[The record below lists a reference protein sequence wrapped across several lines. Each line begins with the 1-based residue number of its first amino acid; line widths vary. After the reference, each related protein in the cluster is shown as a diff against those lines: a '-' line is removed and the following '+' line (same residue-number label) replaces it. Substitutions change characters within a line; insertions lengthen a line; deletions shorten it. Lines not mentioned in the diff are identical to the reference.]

1 MALSYS
7 ICVPNHF
14 IFQNC
19 ESFISHTKYKI
30 IYRYH
35 PILYNLL
42 QSSLYPFHFL
52 SLQFLQFKIYTMPS
66 FDLVS
71 KVDLQT
77 LDNAVNTVEK
87 EIRNRFDFKGNHVVI
102 DLNKKDFKL
111 NLESES
117 EMKINQIIDV
127 LISKSMKQGLA
138 AEIYDLSKEPFQSG
152 KVVKKEI
159 PVRNGIKQEDAKK
172 IVKLIKDSGLK
183 VQAAIMDDIIRIT
196 AKKIDDLQAVIQAS
210 KGWDLGLAFQ
220 YVNMKN

>member
-1 MALSYS
+1 
-7 ICVPNHF
+7 
-14 IFQNC
+14 
-19 ESFISHTKYKI
+19 
-30 IYRYH
+30 
-35 PILYNLL
+35 
-42 QSSLYPFHFL
+42 
-52 SLQFLQFKIYTMPS
+52 MPS

-77 LDNAVNTVEK
+77 LDNAINTVEK
-87 EIRNRFDFKGNHVVI
+87 EIKNRFDFKGNHVVI

-111 NLESES
+111 NLEGES
-117 EMKINQIIDV
+117 EMKLNQIIDV

-138 AEIYDLSKEPFQSG
+138 AEIYDLSKEPYQSG

-172 IVKLIKDSGLK
+172 IVKIIKDSGLK

-196 AKKIDDLQAVIQAS
+196 GKKIDDLQQVIQAS
-210 KGWDLGLAFQ
+210 KSWDLGLALQ

>member
-1 MALSYS
+1 
-7 ICVPNHF
+7 
-14 IFQNC
+14 
-19 ESFISHTKYKI
+19 
-30 IYRYH
+30 
-35 PILYNLL
+35 
-42 QSSLYPFHFL
+42 
-52 SLQFLQFKIYTMPS
+52 MPS

-87 EIRNRFDFKGNHVVI
+87 EIKNRFDFKGNHVVI

-111 NLESES
+111 SLEGES
-117 EMKINQIIDV
+117 EMKLNQIIDV

-138 AEIYDLSKEPFQSG
+138 AEIYDLGKEPYQSG
-152 KVVKKEI
+152 KIVKKEI

-196 AKKIDDLQAVIQAS
+196 GKKIDDLQQVIQAT
-210 KGWDLGLAFQ
+210 KGWDLGLALQ

>member
-1 MALSYS
+1 
-7 ICVPNHF
+7 
-14 IFQNC
+14 
-19 ESFISHTKYKI
+19 
-30 IYRYH
+30 
-35 PILYNLL
+35 
-42 QSSLYPFHFL
+42 
-52 SLQFLQFKIYTMPS
+52 MPS

-87 EIRNRFDFKGNHVVI
+87 EIKNRFDFKGNHVVI

-111 NLESES
+111 NLEGES
-117 EMKINQIIDV
+117 DMKLNQIIDV

-138 AEIYDLSKEPFQSG
+138 AEIYDLGKEPFQSG
-152 KVVKKEI
+152 KIVKKEI

-196 AKKIDDLQAVIQAS
+196 AKKIDDLQQVIQAS
-210 KGWDLGLAFQ
+210 KSWDLGLAFQ